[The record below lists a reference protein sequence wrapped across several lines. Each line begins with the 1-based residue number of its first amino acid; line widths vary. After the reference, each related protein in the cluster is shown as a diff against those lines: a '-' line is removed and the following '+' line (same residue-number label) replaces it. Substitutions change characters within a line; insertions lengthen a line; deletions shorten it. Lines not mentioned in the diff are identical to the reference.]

1 MRLVVS
7 AEGGTALR
15 LVLDEKRQHRAWV
28 LNQVSACLSAAVPS
42 IHPPGKA
49 RFCVL
54 KIDAVSCRV
63 RPCASPA
70 PKKKQQA
77 GRRERTRSF
86 DSSGGRGRA
95 STWQLQLSVSHWAV
109 RASTDEQRTGYA
121 LGVAKVSSK
130 QLAAEPE
137 ETYDNVFAIFV
148 FGRPAAVIEFNGV

>member
-1 MRLVVS
+1 VGVKSGVRP
-7 AEGGTALR
+7 
-15 LVLDEKRQHRAWV
+15 
-28 LNQVSACLSAAVPS
+28 LSAAVPS

-70 PKKKQQA
+70 PKK
-77 GRRERTRSF
+77 
-86 DSSGGRGRA
+86 SSRLVDENGPAPSTAQEVEGGHRLG
-95 STWQLQLSVSHWAV
+95 SYWQLQLSVSHWAV